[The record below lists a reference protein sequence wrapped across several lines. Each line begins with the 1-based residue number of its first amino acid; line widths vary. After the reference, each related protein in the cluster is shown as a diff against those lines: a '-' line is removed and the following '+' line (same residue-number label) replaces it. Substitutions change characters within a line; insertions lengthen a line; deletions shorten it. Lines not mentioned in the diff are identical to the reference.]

1 MLLSYAATH
10 SIDILEMEVMPDHV
24 AILTKVDQQIGFDN
38 AVKSIKGYT
47 SRVLKN
53 EFPFLKTK
61 MPTLWTNSYFMSAV
75 GSASLEAI

>member
-61 MPTLWTNSYFMSAV
+61 KHHKDRRLNWDNV
-75 GSASLEAI
+75 KRDQI